1 MQANEDVTNETNK
14 NQNPKTDSE
23 TVMMLS
29 LMMTRDDQ
37 SPDWSKS
44 GRRRELA
51 ELIKLQALEWLV

>member
-37 SPDWSKS
+37 SPDWRKS